1 MKKLFGLIVV
11 TLLLITIVNG
21 LLDKFVAYQRHFK
34 YEHVDNQFVSYMNV
48 DAGEGSPNLFESH
61 ESNLK
66 YTVNKDIMNR
76 MVDPGGGG

>member
-1 MKKLFGLIVV
+1 MKKLFGLIAV

-21 LLDKFVAYQRHFK
+21 LSDKFVTHQWHFK
-34 YEHVDNQFVSYMNV
+34 YKHVDNQFVSYRNV
-48 DAGEGSPNLFESH
+48 DSGEGSPNLFESH
-61 ESNLK
+61 KSNLK

>member
-11 TLLLITIVNG
+11 TVLLITIVNG
-21 LLDKFVAYQRHFK
+21 LLDKFVAHQWHFK
-34 YEHVDNQFVSYMNV
+34 YKHVDNQFVSYMNV
-48 DAGEGSPNLFESH
+48 DPSGGYTNLFESH